1 MNDCMR
7 EIKSQREWKIE
18 VHAREKY
25 IYMYMSE
32 RERERVSHQGIYTS
46 RCLSLREREKV
57 MEEYIYGTSTS
68 RCLRERE
75 REGREGCSLLNQYH
89 HIMRFPILLHWHI
102 RGNLKD
108 NLWEDSVSFLCM
120 YDLLRHTVVTHKS
133 ARLTCS

>member
-25 IYMYMSE
+25 I
-32 RERERVSHQGIYTS
+32 RERERKRESHQGIYTS

-68 RCLRERE
+68 RCLREKENE
-75 REGREGCSLLNQYH
+75 RGLEVGLGRYC
-89 HIMRFPILLHWHI
+89 
-102 RGNLKD
+102 
-108 NLWEDSVSFLCM
+108 
-120 YDLLRHTVVTHKS
+120 T
-133 ARLTCS
+133 